1 MNDICGARPRNNGL
15 FQIQARPR
23 SVLSE
28 EKPRMKH
35 YSIPINAKEACPRS
49 NSSSDITKPRRGTLP
64 SHFSSSS
71 QHIK

>member
-1 MNDICGARPRNNGL
+1 MTINSVGPGPEIMGYS
-15 FQIQARPR
+15 QIQARPR

-49 NSSSDITKPRRGTLP
+49 NSSSDITKPR
-64 SHFSSSS
+64 
-71 QHIK
+71 